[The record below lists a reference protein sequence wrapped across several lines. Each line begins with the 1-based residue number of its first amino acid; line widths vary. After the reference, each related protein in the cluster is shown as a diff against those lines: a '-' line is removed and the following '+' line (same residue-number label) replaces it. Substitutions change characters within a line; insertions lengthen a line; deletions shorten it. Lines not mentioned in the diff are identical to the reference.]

1 MNTYLIDTN
10 IIIYAFNLDSEFN
23 NQALR
28 IMEDAINGEMKAYIA
43 DKSLYE
49 FFAIITDSKRVE
61 KPITVKEAIEVINF
75 IISSNIKL
83 IMPSYNS
90 MNILFNLLDKYHIK
104 KQKIFDFVLASMAID
119 HKIKIIL
126 TGNDKDFSVIEEL
139 NVINPFAT

>member
-104 KQKIFDFVLASMAID
+104 KKKIFDFVLASMAID